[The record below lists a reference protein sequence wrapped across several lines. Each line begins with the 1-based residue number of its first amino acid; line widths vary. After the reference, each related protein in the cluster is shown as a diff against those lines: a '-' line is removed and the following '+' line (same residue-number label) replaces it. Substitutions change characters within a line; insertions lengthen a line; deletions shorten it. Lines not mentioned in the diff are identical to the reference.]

1 MTGGNQ
7 IDRYTD
13 GIERFEP
20 PQFEEVEVEKEVRH
34 NGAPDRFVMCSGG
47 MDSTAMAH
55 YMIEEQWGGE
65 PWGAWDK
72 RPVVIYLE
80 TTIGLSSQRLY
91 VQLLGRM
98 YGWQVVCWQTNEDFE
113 EYSEEQGFHGP
124 RKHDWIF
131 ERLKQRQ
138 VAKAATISAN
148 PHVYWGSRVEEKGEH
163 VQRVDYRPEIRAQS
177 HNPIYDWSD
186 EDVVE
191 YLRDRE
197 LPFNPNWEGA
207 HFTDCGCGATAAREE
222 LIELEAEGYE
232 VFAQKLRD
240 LEDRVETDDRRETWA
255 WGSFDP
261 KGRQVLDAQND
272 SDQSSLADLVCG
284 PNCSGKSKVMDGGT
298 PAPEDTETDREGSEQ

>member
-1 MTGGNQ
+1 MTNQ
-7 IDRYTD
+7 Y
-13 GIERFEP
+13 EPPEFEP
-20 PQFEEVEVEKEVRH
+20 VEIENEKRH

-47 MDSTAMAH
+47 MDSVAMAH

-65 PWGAWDK
+65 WNAWNK

-91 VQLLGRM
+91 VQLLGRH
-98 YGWQVVCWQTNEDFE
+98 YGWQVVCWQTHEDFE
-113 EYSEEQGFHGP
+113 KHSEENGFSHP
-124 RKHDWIF
+124 DEHDKIF
-131 ERLKQRQ
+131 NRFKQRQ

-148 PHVYWGSRVEEKGEH
+148 PHVYWGSRVEEKGEG
-163 VQRVDYRPEIRAQS
+163 VQRTDFRDEIRAWS

-191 YLRDRE
+191 YLRDRSI
-197 LPFNPNWEGA
+197 PFNPNWEAA

-240 LEDRVETDDRRETWA
+240 LEERVETGDRRETWA

-272 SDQSSLADLVCG
+272 PDQTTLGDLVCG
-284 PNCSGKSKVMDGGT
+284 PNCSGKSKALTDGSGCNV
-298 PAPEDTETDREGSEQ
+298 DTGTDRPEGRE